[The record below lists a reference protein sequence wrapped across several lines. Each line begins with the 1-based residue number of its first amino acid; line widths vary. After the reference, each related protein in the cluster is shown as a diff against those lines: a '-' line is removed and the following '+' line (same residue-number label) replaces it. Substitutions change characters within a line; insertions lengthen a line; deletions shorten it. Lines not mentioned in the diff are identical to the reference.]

1 METSIMNT
9 NHQVIA
15 LAIYLGAFP
24 RNKLYGGRGRVCV
37 TFVPP
42 DKPAPFSYGMEI
54 VEPYVYSDDGY
65 QITIDAIGSDVP
77 RYDRSLDAIHEV
89 EKTLTGEQT
98 VEYVNQLRLI
108 AERKDDLKTVHW
120 FAVVHME
127 AAERLETLLRTINI
141 YDNETLDSH

>member
-1 METSIMNT
+1 MKIEHGKMPAE
-9 NHQVIA
+9 HQIIA
-15 LAIYLGAFP
+15 LAIYLGAEP

-37 TFVPP
+37 TFVPVSS
-42 DKPAPFSYGMEI
+42 PAPFSYGMTI
-54 VEPYVYSDDGY
+54 IPEPYKYGD
-65 QITIDAIGSDVP
+65 IIIDAIGSDVP

-89 EKTLTGEQT
+89 EKELTGEQT

-127 AAERLETLLRTINI
+127 APQRLEALLRTINI
-141 YDNETLDSH
+141 YEP